1 MRSIELSRMFHP
13 VGQGAFYTERF
24 RCQDNDNE
32 YINIVYDCGST
43 TGKKHVLTQKQI
55 GQTFKKKE
63 NIDAVFISHLHEDH
77 INGIPDLIERCNVKK
92 IFFPIISDD
101 TKILL
106 KIRMIIDGASKF
118 TRQFID
124 EPIKAIKEL
133 EGGDKIELIAVL
145 EDEDPNRTNSG
156 EEVFWREYDDEDRNP
171 TDSGEEVFG
180 PGIEGV
186 CHRTCNSGRDVSAG
200 INPELDFWT
209 YIPYNF
215 EQISRLQ
222 ELKTHLKNV
231 GFTEA
236 KLIEIGKNPE
246 KYQQKEIPKLREAYK
261 KLPGGLNSNSMT
273 LYSGIKVPAEYLMAG
288 KFKSESYKFDC
299 VFNEFMSA
307 LQKRI
312 LTEAKKNKDRSF
324 GDYLRVEIDSISR
337 DMNYLMYEID
347 CLMKKVSCCGVWNLM
362 PFFLQDCISFDCISY
377 DYTDAENDKISTK
390 KKKYKLIGCLYT
402 GDYDAN
408 AKDKQKVT
416 ELKRKYKRFWPYLGV
431 IQVPH
436 HGSGYNYNTKLI
448 KRGLACVISA
458 GTKNRYKHPSKRV
471 ISDISNKGDCYIVTE
486 KGGGLRFD
494 ISIRFCR

>member
-32 YINIVYDCGST
+32 YINIVYDCGSI

-55 GQTFKKKE
+55 GQTFKEKE

-101 TKILL
+101 AKMLL

-156 EEVFWREYDDEDRNP
+156 EEVF
-171 TDSGEEVFG
+171 G
-180 PGIEGV
+180 PGKEGV
-186 CHRTCNSGRDVSAG
+186 CHRTCYSGRDVSAG

-222 ELKTHLKNV
+222 ELKIHLKNV

-246 KYQQKEIPKLREAYK
+246 KYQQIEIPKLRGAYE
-261 KLPGGLNSNSMT
+261 KLPGGSNSLNSNSMT

-288 KFKSESYKFDC
+288 KFKSESHKFDC

-312 LTEAKKNKDRSF
+312 LTEAKKNKDRSC
-324 GDYLRVEIDSISR
+324 GDYLRCEIESISR
-337 DMNYLMYEID
+337 DMNRLMNEID
-347 CLMKKVSCCGVWNLM
+347 CLMEKVSCCGFWNLM
-362 PFFLQDCISFDCISY
+362 PFFLPDCISFDCISY

-402 GDYDAN
+402 GDYDA
-408 AKDKQKVT
+408 KDKQKVT
-416 ELKRKYKRFWPYLGV
+416 ELKRKYKRCWPYLGV

-436 HGSGYNYNTKLI
+436 HGSEYNYNTKLI

-458 GTKNRYKHPSKRV
+458 GTGDKHPSKRV
-471 ISDISNKGDCYIVTE
+471 KSDISNKGDCYIVTE

>member
-1 MRSIELSRMFHP
+1 MRHIELSRVFRP

-43 TGKKHVLTQKQI
+43 TDKEHVKTQI
-55 GQTFKKKE
+55 EQTFDKKE

-77 INGIPDLIERCNVKK
+77 INGIPDLIEHCNVKK

-101 TKILL
+101 AKILL

-145 EDEDPNRTNSG
+145 EDEDPNLIDSG
-156 EEVFWREYDDEDRNP
+156 EDDDEDRNP

-180 PGIEGV
+180 PGIAGE
-186 CHRTCNSGRDVSAG
+186 CDSTCYSGSEVSVR
-200 INPELDFWT
+200 INRELDFWT

-215 EQISRLQ
+215 ERISRIE
-222 ELKTHLKNV
+222 ELKEYLKEE
-231 GFTEA
+231 GFTEE

-246 KYQQKEIPKLREAYK
+246 KYQQKEISKLRSAYK

-273 LYSGIKVPAEYLMAG
+273 LYSGFKFPAEYLMAG
-288 KFKSESYKFDC
+288 KFRSESNKFYG
-299 VFNEFMSA
+299 VFNEFMSVI
-307 LQKRI
+307 QKRI
-312 LTEAKKNKDRSF
+312 LAETRKNKGWNCGGIRN
-324 GDYLRVEIDSISR
+324 EIDSISIGME
-337 DMNYLMYEID
+337 DLMNDID
-347 CLMKKVSCCGVWNLM
+347 YFMKKVSCCGPWDLM
-362 PFFLQDCISFDCISY
+362 PYFLPDCISFECISY
-377 DYTDAENDKISTK
+377 DHTDAENDKISPKTK
-390 KKKYKLIGCLYT
+390 SYKLIGCLYT

-408 AKDKQKVT
+408 AKDEQKVK
-416 ELKRKYKRFWPYLGV
+416 ELKRKYKRCWPYLGV

-436 HGSGYNYNTKLI
+436 HGSKYNYNTKLI